1 MELRVLLSLY
11 HLKEL
16 VVMVDASVASFNLR
30 SAAIVKRSGK
40 IIDIM
45 RSDITQIFDRLEIK
59 ENIFTAGVNGRLL
72 FHEPN
77 NIGDALPLVGG
88 ELLFLDIETPE
99 VEDSRKQ
106 LRFFV
111 HSLRPATDEVQ
122 GAMLGNEKRLTWVV
136 EFGGSENIFS
146 NYTGSAV
153 FEYNEDN
160 GGEESDTDEV
170 VLKIATSTED
180 GEESDEKGLVNIL
193 AEKFFN
199 PSEENTNRLDMEI
212 EPTANYVWL
221 KKNETLYPHRKPVGE
236 LPLIKLMNY
245 LVEKSIPETNINAAN
260 YLFWQDLDGWHY
272 KSVNKIISDY
282 EERNVRNYIIEQNT
296 PGDLRNAFLNFVP
309 ISDFSPLSLFHN
321 AALIS
326 EYERVDPNYE
336 DPYLDFISS
345 KSTHQNV
352 GKLVQYSYFEEFDK
366 IKRIEQYPIVS
377 NEFEEYTPSVAVRR
391 YDTMHGYYE
400 DSIYNDP
407 QIRMRNEH
415 TEYSEVYKKDRDTGS
430 RVLWQPMFDHVEYDG
445 SILKKLIQFKK
456 EQKQKKKEL
465 EEKRELK
472 EKWSAYRCSVCCL
485 KNYNPDAGYTGDKNT
500 TSGDDD
506 FNVAAAGTLT
516 DAVNYDPE
524 DPRANE
530 NGFFSSYQFEEEQ
543 GIEADPALQE
553 TMKTLYRLRES
564 GQLKTLRYLIDGR
577 IWTIQQH
584 LDGLQSMI
592 DTCTSSGGA
601 PPFETTRAYQ
611 KAVDDGNRGFTNY
624 QFANGWTALWPC
636 GGCYYAEPVLDAD
649 GRAEQI
655 EETDPETGFVR
666 RYSKERFVPDLGS
679 PNCVV
684 EAYQRSYVAL
694 QETLAE
700 YLDYKEL
707 LFTDYD
713 EFINRK
719 VYVQSK
725 KPYLEIPEVSTK
737 TFKNIKSITRQKIR
751 GSRYEVLAKKQSL
764 KEDVADSYDYFV
776 NYLGFGEEESEA
788 PHPYYDQKLELFNNN
803 ATNSP
808 GTKTYP
814 YLSNSYSYEGRV
826 YDRGNGYVRDVPVS
840 YFNPEGTTGYSYWWY
855 GAGSWR
861 WHNWYGGFGAYL
873 PIYRNL
879 WWYGSYWQNKYNYD
893 YSVRNNAY
901 YSNYWDNYRYR
912 ATSGGNI
919 AGGVSWSSYGG
930 YNDEFDSA
938 PIWYE
943 TQLTNPPKPEP
954 IYDPDGRPISQP
966 PREPSRFTTELSGFH
981 VLPGVGGV
989 GISNYITGYSQL
1001 RGPDGLYNTYDDVG
1015 FFGYSY
1021 LYYGDSNGNRP
1032 VMNPEKLNFGAVYG
1046 LGSIAEW
1053 FELKQEQGIFTEF
1066 VEENYQSARRF
1077 LAENQHYI
1085 RVEFEEPIGE
1095 ESLEDFPYGFVRDAG
1110 SEYYLPYNVQITAGP
1125 FGRQS
1130 ANYNVSIIGM
1140 DPYGFDVAVTR
1151 TDAWRG
1157 MQNNVSHDN
1166 PYLYPAEAVNQEK
1179 IDPINVFYKETT
1191 FQRDGQMYGLLR
1203 EETQP
1208 VSSLDYFPRT
1218 WHHHLPQDPYI
1229 LRPSSIMT
1237 QEHIERLRRAET
1249 PSYYLEVGG
1258 DLYGSPYQTVDEGET
1273 FYSRYLSSSAGYS
1286 KDVLTSPYGRL
1297 WRDPAIFEEFPE
1309 ENIWKYDLSG
1319 EAEYGVFSAP
1329 ILPVK
1334 NFATGEDSDYVHL
1347 LEKNFSA
1354 QFIVYGKESTPC
1366 RNYECGNTGPVS
1378 PPKREPG
1385 QTDEEYD
1392 PYLNCPMQELRP
1404 DYLGLEGNE
1413 PEPGEPITAVES
1425 AFDPELKEPTRTE
1438 LDQLEDEL
1446 KVSQCDFI
1454 ETELG
1459 PEYLG
1464 CVYSDPDLP
1473 YSCNCP
1479 QRGEL
1484 FKDLLPFYRT
1494 KATFWSTPDKT
1505 TLLRDAHMVQLT
1517 SQTVVA
1523 SLPGDLTLRPGTII
1537 NVVNPRKADAP
1548 GNEVFRR
1555 TSGKY
1560 LVSKIDHRM
1569 SLQNHIMSVT
1579 LTRDSSPQDSSGG
1592 SEPQYE
1598 Q

>member
-1 MELRVLLSLY
+1 MA
-11 HLKEL
+11 
-16 VVMVDASVASFNLR
+16 DTSVAEFKFHNAVILKADSSSSIDLLNNESGIPFEEMTLVEDVFNTSMSGSLSF
-30 SAAIVKRSGK
+30 
-40 IIDIM
+40 
-45 RSDITQIFDRLEIK
+45 K
-59 ENIFTAGVNGRLL
+59 ETSQLG
-72 FHEPN
+72 E
-77 NIGDALPLVGG
+77 ALPLVGG
-88 ELLFLDIETPE
+88 ETLYLDMENTNVPN
-99 VEDSRKQ
+99 SRKQ
-106 LRFFV
+106 VRFFI
-111 HSLRPATDEVQ
+111 HTARPVGDDVMAFHRGDSKEQRWLIEFAGTEPLVYNYAVPPLFDDE
-122 GAMLGNEKRLTWVV
+122 
-136 EFGGSENIFS
+136 
-146 NYTGSAV
+146 TGEIVA
-153 FEYNEDN
+153 
-160 GGEESDTDEV
+160 
-170 VLKIATSTED
+170 KIASDPED
-180 GEESDEKGLVNIL
+180 DEQGIVNIL
-193 AEKFFN
+193 AERFFN
-199 PSEENTNRLDMEI
+199 PSEDNSNLNEMDI
-212 EPTANYVWL
+212 EPTANYVHL
-221 KKNETLYPHRKPVGE
+221 RKDEILYPFRKPVNE
-236 LPLIKLMNY
+236 LSLMKLMNM
-245 LVEKSIPETNINAAN
+245 LMEGAVPETNINAAN
-260 YLFWQDLDGWHY
+260 YLFWQDLDGWHFR
-272 KSVNKIISDY
+272 SANGIIKDAKES
-282 EERNVRNYIIEQNT
+282 R
-296 PGDLRNAFLNFVP
+296 LRVYQVEDSKQADSIGAFLSFNP
-309 ISDFSPLSLFHN
+309 IREFSPLKFFEGG
-321 AALIS
+321 AYIS
-326 EYERVDPNYE
+326 EYYRIDPDYSE
-336 DPYLDFISS
+336 PYLDFISS
-345 KSTHQNV
+345 DEVHKNS
-352 GKLVQYSYFEEFDK
+352 GELIQYFYPDEENL
-366 IKRIEQYPIVS
+366 IERIEDYPLMSSVFDTAFAPEEIENEDGTVTLRS
-377 NEFEEYTPSVAVRR
+377 NTSVRQNDR
-391 YDTMHGYYE
+391 MYGYFTE
-400 DSIYNDP
+400 SQFND
-407 QIRMRNEH
+407 QQVRMRHEH
-415 TEYSEVYKKDRDTGS
+415 SDYTEVYKKDLDTGQ
-430 RVLWQPMFDHVEYDG
+430 RVYWQAMYDQTELDG
-445 SILKKLIQFKK
+445 GLLKKIIDYKREVEEKK
-456 EQKQKKKEL
+456 EEL
-465 EEKRELK
+465 EKKRILK
-472 EKWSAYRCSVCCL
+472 EKWSAYRCSICCL
-485 KNYNPDAGYTGDKNT
+485 AGYNPDAGYTGDST
-500 TSGDDD
+500 DVFGSEFD
-506 FNVAAAGTLT
+506 VAAAGTLS
-516 DAVNYDPE
+516 DAVNYDPD

-592 DTCTSSGGA
+592 DTCTNSGGA

-636 GGCYYAEPVLDAD
+636 GGCYYAEVVLDAD
-649 GRAEQI
+649 GRAELI
-655 EETDPETGFVR
+655 EETDPETGFVT
-666 RYSKERFVPDLGS
+666 RYGKERFVPDLGS

-684 EAYQRSYVAL
+684 QAYQRSYVAL

-713 EFINRK
+713 EFLNRK

-725 KPYLEIPEVSTK
+725 KPYLETPDTTT
-737 TFKNIKSITRQKIR
+737 TFKNIKSITRNKIR
-751 GSRYEVLAKKQSL
+751 GSKYEVFALKQSL
-764 KEDVADSYDYFV
+764 KEDVEDSYEYFV
-776 NYLGFGEEESEA
+776 DYLGFGEDPEA

-808 GTKTYP
+808 ATKTYP

-840 YFNPEGTTGYSYWWY
+840 YFNPEGTTGYNYWWY

-930 YNDEFDSA
+930 YIDEFDSA

-943 TQLTNPPKPEP
+943 TQITNPPRPEP

-1032 VMNPEKLNFGAVYG
+1032 VMNPEKLNYGAVYG
-1046 LGSIAEW
+1046 LSSIEDW
-1053 FELKQEQGIFTEF
+1053 FDLKQEQGIFTEF

-1077 LAENQHYI
+1077 LAENQHYV
-1085 RVEFEEPIGE
+1085 RVEFEQPIGLDTL
-1095 ESLEDFPYGFVRDAG
+1095 ESFPYGFVRDAG
-1110 SEYYLPYNVQITAGP
+1110 SEYYLPYIVQITAGP

-1130 ANYNVSIIGM
+1130 ANYNVSVIGM

-1151 TDAWRG
+1151 TDAWRS

-1166 PYLYPAEAVNQEK
+1166 PYLYPAEAVEQEK
-1179 IDPINVFYKETT
+1179 IDPVNIFYKETS

-1229 LRPSSIMT
+1229 LRPNSIMT
-1237 QEHIERLRRAET
+1237 QDHIERLRRGDT
-1249 PSYYLEVGG
+1249 PSYYLDVGG
-1258 DLYGSPYQTVDEGET
+1258 DLYGNPYQSVGEGET
-1273 FYSRYLSSSAGYS
+1273 FYSRYLTSSAGYS
-1286 KDVLTSPYGRL
+1286 KDVLISQYGRL
-1297 WRDPAIFEEFPE
+1297 WRDPAVFEDFPE
-1309 ENIWKYDLSG
+1309 ENIWKYDFSG
-1319 EAEYGVFSAP
+1319 EAEYGVFSPP

-1354 QFIVYGKESTPC
+1354 QFVVYGKESGVC
-1366 RNYECGNTGPVS
+1366 RNYECANPNGPVRV
-1378 PPKREPG
+1378 PRREPG

-1392 PYLNCPMQELRP
+1392 PYINCPMQELRP
-1404 DYLGLEGNE
+1404 DFIDSSDDEQE
-1413 PEPGEPITAVES
+1413 VTITEDS
-1425 AFDPELKEPTRTE
+1425 FDPELKEPTKLEIEE
-1438 LDQLEDEL
+1438 LRKEIKEDQCE
-1446 KVSQCDFI
+1446 FI
-1454 ETELG
+1454 ERDLG
-1459 PEYLG
+1459 PEYIG

-1479 QRGEL
+1479 ERGEL
-1484 FKDLLPFYRT
+1484 FEDLLGLYRT
-1494 KATFWSTPDKT
+1494 RATFWSTPNKT
-1505 TLLRDAHMVQLT
+1505 PLRRNAQMIQLT
-1517 SQTVVA
+1517 SQNSVGV
-1523 SLPGDLTLRPGTII
+1523 LNGDLTLRPGSII
-1537 NVVNPRKADAP
+1537 AVSIPHSVSQSNRYRFKRMGGRYMV
-1548 GNEVFRR
+1548 
-1555 TSGKY
+1555 GKITH
-1560 LVSKIDHRM
+1560 KIG
-1569 SLQNHIMSVT
+1569 LQNHLMSVS
-1579 LTRDSSPQDSSGG
+1579 LFRDGSPQDPNSTG
-1592 SEPQYE
+1592 EPEY
-1598 Q
+1598 

>member
-1 MELRVLLSLY
+1 
-11 HLKEL
+11 
-16 VVMVDASVASFNLR
+16 MVDASVASFSLR
-30 SAAIVKRSGK
+30 SAAIVKRSGN

-45 RSDITQIFDRLEIK
+45 RGDITQIFERLEIT
-59 ENIFTAGVNGRLL
+59 EDMFTPGVNGRLL

-77 NIGDALPLVGG
+77 NIGEALPLVGG
-88 ELLFLDIETPE
+88 ELLFLDIETPG

-122 GAMLGNEKRLTWVV
+122 GALLGNEKRLTWVI
-136 EFGGSENIFS
+136 EFGGYETVFS
-146 NYTGSAV
+146 NYTASAI

-160 GGEESDTDEV
+160 DGEESDTDEV

-180 GEESDEKGLVNIL
+180 DEESEEESSEKGLVNIL

-199 PSEENTNRLDMEI
+199 PSEENANSIDMEI

-236 LPLIKLMNY
+236 LPLMKLMNY
-245 LVEKSIPETNINAAN
+245 LIEKSIPESNINAAN

-282 EERNVRNYIIEQNT
+282 EERDVRNYLIEQNT

-309 ISDFSPLSLFHN
+309 TSDFSPLNLFQN

-326 EYERVDPNYE
+326 EYHRVDPNYE

-345 KSTHQNV
+345 KTTHQDA
-352 GKLVQYSYFEEFDK
+352 GKLVQYSYFDEFDK
-366 IKRIEQYPIVS
+366 INRIEKFPLVS
-377 NEFEEYTPSVAVRR
+377 DEFEEYTPSVAVRR
-391 YDTMHGYYE
+391 YDPMHGYYE

-430 RVLWQPMFDHVEYDG
+430 RVLWQAMFDHVEYDG
-445 SILKKLIQFKK
+445 GVLKKLIQFKK

-500 TSGDDD
+500 TSGDND

-516 DAVNYDPE
+516 DAVNYDPD

-543 GIEADPALQE
+543 GIEADPTLQE
-553 TMKTLYRLRES
+553 TIKTLYRLRES
-564 GQLKTLRYLIDGR
+564 GELQGLRYLLEGR
-577 IWTIQQH
+577 IWTMQQH
-584 LDGLQSMI
+584 LSGLQSMI
-592 DTCTSSGGA
+592 NTCTNSAGV
-601 PPFETTRAYQ
+601 PPFETTRAYELATADR
-611 KAVDDGNRGFTNY
+611 KNY
-624 QFANGWTALWPC
+624 QFADGWTFFWPC
-636 GGCYYAEPVLDAD
+636 GGCYYDEPVIGAD
-649 GRAEQI
+649 GEQEEII
-655 EETDPETGFVR
+655 EPNPDGESLPPLR
-666 RYSKERFVPDLGS
+666 IKKRRFVSDINS
-679 PNCVV
+679 PNCVI
-684 EAYQRSYVAL
+684 ESYQRSYDAL
-694 QETLAE
+694 QETIAE
-700 YLDYKEL
+700 FLDYKEL

-725 KPYLEIPEVSTK
+725 KPYLEIPEVSTN

-788 PHPYYDQKLELFNNN
+788 PHPYYDQKLELFNGT
-803 ATNSP
+803 ATCSP
-808 GTKTYP
+808 GIKTFP
-814 YLSNSYSYEGRV
+814 YLSNSYNYEGRV
-826 YDRGNGYVRDVPVS
+826 WDRGNGYIRDVPLGYGFS
-840 YFNPEGTTGYSYWWY
+840 TTGAETQGLGVYWGGRGSYWLNYYSGW
-855 GAGSWR
+855 
-861 WHNWYGGFGAYL
+861 GGYL
-873 PIYRNL
+873 PFYRNR
-879 WWYGSYWQNKYNYD
+879 WWYDGYWQNKYSYD
-893 YSVRNNAY
+893 YTSRGGQY
-901 YSNYWDNYRYR
+901 YGDYWDNFTY
-912 ATSGGNI
+912 AAVSGGNV
-919 AGGVSWSSYGG
+919 AGGFGWASYGG
-930 YNDEFDSA
+930 FIDEFESS
-938 PIWYE
+938 PIWFE
-943 TQLTNPPKPEP
+943 TQLTNPPRPEP
-954 IYDPDGRPISQP
+954 LRDENGIVIENF
-966 PREPSRFTTELSGFH
+966 PREPSKYTAELSGFH
-981 VLPGVGGV
+981 VMPGVQGL
-989 GISNYITGYSQL
+989 GINSYVI
-1001 RGPDGLYNTYDDVG
+1001 
-1015 FFGYSY
+1015 GYSY
-1021 LYYGDSNGNRP
+1021 LRGDGQVNPQIADEDPKVFYNDGRNRP
-1032 VMNPEKLNFGAVYG
+1032 VFNPEKLNFGAVYG

-1053 FELKQEQGIFTEF
+1053 FELKQQQGIFTEF

-1130 ANYNVSIIGM
+1130 ANYNVSVIGM

-1157 MQNNVSHDN
+1157 INNNVSHDN
-1166 PYLYPAEAVNQEK
+1166 PYLYPAEAVENEK
-1179 IDPINVFYKETT
+1179 IDPINVFYKEST
-1191 FQRDGQMYGLLR
+1191 FQRDAQMYGLLR

-1208 VSSLDYFPRT
+1208 ISNFDYFPKT
-1218 WHHHLPQDPYI
+1218 WHHHLPQDPYVI
-1229 LRPSSIMT
+1229 TPNAIINKNHL
-1237 QEHIERLRRAET
+1237 ERLKRGDT
-1249 PSYYLEVGG
+1249 PPYYLDFTGG
-1258 DLYGSPYQTVDEGET
+1258 SEALGSPYDTIDNGET
-1273 FYSRYLSSSAGYS
+1273 FYSRHLSSTTGYS
-1286 KDVLTSPYGRL
+1286 NDSQTSTYGRL
-1297 WRDPAIFEEFPE
+1297 WRDPAPFEEYPE
-1309 ENIWKYDLSG
+1309 ENLWKYDLSG
-1319 EAEYGVFSAP
+1319 EAEYGVFSPP
-1329 ILPVK
+1329 ILPLK
-1334 NFATGEDSDYVHL
+1334 NGGSGEDSDYVHL

-1404 DYLGLEGNE
+1404 DYLGLLGNE
-1413 PEPGEPITAVES
+1413 PEPGEPIVSIES

-1454 ETELG
+1454 EIELG

-1479 QRGEL
+1479 ERGEL
-1484 FKDLLPFYRT
+1484 FDDLLPFYRT
-1494 KATFWSTPDKT
+1494 KASFWSTPDKT

-1517 SQTVVA
+1517 SQSVVA

-1537 NVVNPRKADAP
+1537 NVVNPRRVDAP
-1548 GNEVFRR
+1548 GSEAFKR
-1555 TSGKY
+1555 TAGKY
-1560 LVSKIDHRM
+1560 LVAKIEHKM
-1569 SLQNHIMSVT
+1569 SLQNHIMGVS
-1579 LTRDSSPQDSSGG
+1579 LTRDSSSQDTSGQ
-1592 SEPQYE
+1592 SDPQYS

>member
-1 MELRVLLSLY
+1 
-11 HLKEL
+11 
-16 VVMVDASVASFNLR
+16 MVDASVASFNLR

-45 RSDITQIFDRLEIK
+45 RGDITQIFDRLEII
-59 ENIFTAGVNGRLL
+59 EDIFTPGVHGKLL

-77 NIGDALPLVGG
+77 NIGEALPLVGG

-99 VEDSRKQ
+99 VANSRKQ

-111 HSLRPATDEVQ
+111 HSLSPATDEVQ

-136 EFGGSENIFS
+136 EFGGSETVFS
-146 NYTGSAV
+146 NYTASAI
-153 FEYNEDN
+153 FEYNED
-160 GGEESDTDEV
+160 GDEEESDTDEV

-180 GEESDEKGLVNIL
+180 NGESDEKGLVNIL

-199 PSEENTNRLDMEI
+199 PSEENTNRLDMDI

-245 LVEKSIPETNINAAN
+245 LIEKSIPETNINAAN

-272 KSVNKIISDY
+272 KSVNKIIGDY
-282 EERNVRNYIIEQNT
+282 EERDIRNYIIEQNT

-309 ISDFSPLSLFHN
+309 TSDFSPLNLFHN

-345 KSTHQNV
+345 KSTHQNAS
-352 GKLVQYSYFEEFDK
+352 KLVQYSYFEEFDK

-415 TEYSEVYKKDRDTGS
+415 TEYSEVYKKDRDTDS

-456 EQKQKKKEL
+456 EQKKKKKEL

-472 EKWSAYRCSVCCL
+472 EKWSAYRCSICCL

-500 TSGDDD
+500 TSGDND

-516 DAVNYDPE
+516 DAVNYDPD
-524 DPRANE
+524 DPRSNE
-530 NGFFSSYQFEEEQ
+530 NGFFSSYQFDEEQ

-564 GQLKTLRYLIDGR
+564 GELQSLRYLLEGR
-577 IWTIQQH
+577 IWTMQQH
-584 LDGLQSMI
+584 LIGLQSMI
-592 DTCTSSGGA
+592 DTCTNSNGV
-601 PPFETTRAYQ
+601 PPFETTRAYD
-611 KAVDDGNRGFTNY
+611 KSIESGTNF
-624 QFANGWTALWPC
+624 QFADGWTTLWPC
-636 GGCYYAEPVLDAD
+636 GGCYYDEVVLDAD
-649 GRAEQI
+649 GN
-655 EETDPETGFVR
+655 PEKIFEPNPDGGFPNQFTKR
-666 RYSKERFVPDLGS
+666 RFVSDINS
-679 PNCVV
+679 PNC
-684 EAYQRSYVAL
+684 AIASYQRSYDAL

-700 YLDYKEL
+700 FLDYKEL

-725 KPYLEIPEVSTK
+725 KPYLEIPEVSTN
-737 TFKNIKSITRQKIR
+737 TFKNVKSITRQKIR

-788 PHPYYDQKLELFNNN
+788 PHPYYDQKLELFNGN
-803 ATNSP
+803 ATVSP
-808 GTKTYP
+808 GVKTYP
-814 YLSNSYSYEGRV
+814 YLSNSYNYEGRFW
-826 YDRGNGYVRDVPVS
+826 DRGNGYVRDVPV
-840 YFNPEGTTGYSYWWY
+840 TYSTSSGLLNQYW
-855 GAGSWR
+855 GSRNWS
-861 WHNWYGGFGAYL
+861 WLNWYGGWGSFL
-873 PIYRNL
+873 PIFRNN
-879 WWYGSYWQNKYNYD
+879 WWYNSYWQNRYNYD
-893 YSVRNNAY
+893 YSTRGSGY
-901 YSNYWDNYRYR
+901 YDDYWDNFNY
-912 ATSGGNI
+912 ASVSGGNI
-919 AGGVSWSSYGG
+919 AGGLYFTSYGG
-930 YNDEFDSA
+930 YIDEFEST
-938 PIWYE
+938 PIWFE
-943 TQLTNPPKPEP
+943 TQLTNPAKPDP
-954 IYDPDGRPISQP
+954 ILDENGSVVENP
-966 PREPSRFTTELSGFH
+966 PRPPSDYTSEISGFH
-981 VLPGVGGV
+981 VLPGVNGV
-989 GISNYITGYSQL
+989 GITNYITGFSQI
-1001 RGPDGLYNTYDDVG
+1001 RGDGDINQIIGSDGAYAAI
-1015 FFGYSY
+1015 
-1021 LYYGDSNGNRP
+1021 YYGDSSNRP
-1032 VMNPEKLNFGAVYG
+1032 TFNPAKLNYGAVYG
-1046 LGSIAEW
+1046 LGNVGEW

-1130 ANYNVSIIGM
+1130 ANYNVSVIGM

-1151 TDAWRG
+1151 TDAWRS

-1166 PYLYPAEAVNQEK
+1166 PYLYPAEAVEGEK

-1191 FQRDGQMYGLLR
+1191 FQRDAQMYGLLR
-1203 EETQP
+1203 EEAQP
-1208 VSSLDYFPRT
+1208 ISDLDYFPRT
-1218 WHHHLPQDPYI
+1218 WHHHLPHDPSVFN
-1229 LRPSSIMT
+1229 PSQIINHNHLT
-1237 QEHIERLRRAET
+1237 RLKRGDT
-1249 PSYYLEVGG
+1249 PPFYLAFTN
-1258 DLYGSPYQTVDEGET
+1258 DLYGNPYDTIGDGET
-1273 FYSRYLSSSAGYS
+1273 FYSKYLSSTTGYS
-1286 KDVLTSPYGRL
+1286 KDVLTSTYGRL
-1297 WRDPAIFEEFPE
+1297 WRDPAPFEEYPE

-1319 EAEYGVFSAP
+1319 ESEYGVFSPP
-1329 ILPVK
+1329 ILPLK
-1334 NFATGEDSDYVHL
+1334 NAGVGEDSDFVHM

-1366 RNYECGNTGPVS
+1366 RNYECGNTGPVN

-1404 DYLGLEGNE
+1404 DYLGLEENE

-1425 AFDPELKEPTRTE
+1425 VFDPELKEPTRTE
-1438 LDQLEDEL
+1438 IDQLEDEL

-1459 PEYLG
+1459 SEYLG

-1517 SQTVVA
+1517 SQSVVA

-1537 NVVNPRKADAP
+1537 NVVNPRKAEAP
-1548 GNEVFRR
+1548 GSEVFKR

-1560 LVSKIDHRM
+1560 LVGKIKHRM
-1569 SLQNHIMSVT
+1569 SLQNHIMSLS
-1579 LTRDSSPQDSSGG
+1579 LTRDSSSQDSSGTT
-1592 SEPQYE
+1592 EPQYE